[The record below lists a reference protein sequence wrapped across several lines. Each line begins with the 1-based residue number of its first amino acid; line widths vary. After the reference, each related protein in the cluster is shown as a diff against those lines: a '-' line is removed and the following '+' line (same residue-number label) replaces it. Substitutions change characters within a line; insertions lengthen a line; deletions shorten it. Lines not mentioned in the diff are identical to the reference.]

1 VDPEVRALVDEITD
15 PDRARASFERSESI
29 RRLWPPALAGKTLP
43 FFGTQRILNRL
54 MREGA
59 NPLRDIND
67 IHALLT
73 GTSLRR
79 LPLWALGSDDVLQ
92 EIAETGNDGS
102 GLVEY
107 QIGIRA
113 LVARSYKTA
122 ADMFSESERRGLR
135 VTTLR
140 PLLAYALWMAGR
152 VDDARRLTPMPIPA
166 AGDEGHFWRWLQD
179 QFGT

>member
-1 VDPEVRALVDEITD
+1 YPKRLRPAAMRLSLIDPPSEVDPEVRALVDEITD
-15 PDRARASFERSESI
+15 PDRARMSFERSESI

-102 GLVEY
+102 GLVE
-107 QIGIRA
+107 
-113 LVARSYKTA
+113 
-122 ADMFSESERRGLR
+122 
-135 VTTLR
+135 
-140 PLLAYALWMAGR
+140 
-152 VDDARRLTPMPIPA
+152 
-166 AGDEGHFWRWLQD
+166 
-179 QFGT
+179 